1 MNTNFTQGKSWII
14 SAISDVKIVINGLQ
28 NEYYSLVAFRSQF
41 AVEKL
46 NKAILSFMGL
56 KVEKTHTPTEI
67 LEDILNR
74 KSALSFNLETKKIL
88 EKILKYSKFF
98 ENEGVQT
105 RYGTIKNNKLVIAE
119 EIYQSFEDIKN
130 FLINLQNIV
139 NCYLKLVK
147 ESLNITAK
155 DFEGLKH
162 LESLL
167 GELKQWI

>member
-1 MNTNFTQGKSWII
+1 MSTNFSQGKSWII

-28 NEYYSLVAFRSQF
+28 NEFYSLVAFRSQF

-56 KVEKTHTPTEI
+56 KIEKTHTPTDI
-67 LEDILNR
+67 LEDILNS
-74 KSALSFNLETKKIL
+74 KSSLIIDAGTKKVL
-88 EKILKYSKFF
+88 EKILKFSKFF

-119 EIYQSFEDIKN
+119 EIYQSFEDIKS
-130 FLINLQNIV
+130 FLTNLQNIV
-139 NCYLKLVK
+139 NCFLKLVK
-147 ESLNITAK
+147 ESLNITEK
-155 DFEGLKH
+155 EFENLLQ
-162 LESLL
+162 LESLS